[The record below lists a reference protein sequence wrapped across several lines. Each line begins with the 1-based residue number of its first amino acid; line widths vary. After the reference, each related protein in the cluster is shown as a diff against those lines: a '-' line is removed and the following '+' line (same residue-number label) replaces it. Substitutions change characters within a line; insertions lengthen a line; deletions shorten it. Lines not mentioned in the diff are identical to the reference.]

1 MKKYENLI
9 YGVGAA
15 IVILGAL
22 FKIQHWPYGSEI
34 LTLGMVI
41 EAGIFLFSALT
52 PAESEVEGGYV
63 HVPNLEAYNNQL
75 AVALDNIEQVNNMY
89 DQQIKGMKGSND
101 MSNKM
106 KEVNMHLESLS
117 NVYRSILKTM
127 KS

>member
-41 EAGIFLFSALT
+41 EAGIFLFSAFT